1 MWGRDLLSLA
11 YLKSNGEEIRVIS
24 GAANGGAALVVKPDG
39 GINKPADF
47 RGKRIATP
55 QMGNTQDI
63 ACRAWLKAQGFRV
76 TQTGG
81 DVLVLPTSNP
91 DQLGLFQSGG
101 VDAVW
106 TVEPWVTRL
115 QKDANAKVFLEDKDV
130 ITTWLVSS
138 VKFLK
143 EHRDLAKKIAAAN
156 KELTQWIKSHPGEA
170 QNMLVAELKAET
182 KDGCFSGYR
191 LPFLTTYS
199 THDRS
204 LARSCPK
211 SSAGREKYGLP
222 EIDRHFEVDRD
233 TLVLPRSTS
242 GPDNSPMHIT
252 NVIPWHSKA
261 TSTAKEELEVLAPSK
276 LAIES
281 VSKTFKTA
289 TGTVQALDRVSL
301 KVGEGEFVCLVGAS
315 GCGKSTLLNIIA
327 GLEKPDSGSVMANGK
342 PVVAPGRERLVM
354 FQEAALFPW
363 LDVLGNVL
371 FGLKLKPNLRAK
383 DRLDVAKYYLE
394 LVGLTRFEHS
404 NIHELSGGMKQRVAL
419 ARALA
424 PNPRVLL
431 MDEPFAALDA
441 LTREQLYG
449 DIQRIWKARNKTIV
463 FVTHNVREA
472 ACLGDRV
479 LLFSPHPGRIQEE
492 FAIELPRPRDINS
505 VDLAGYASRIMRSL
519 KGFTKP
525 EGEVAE

>member
-1 MWGRDLLSLA
+1 M
-11 YLKSNGEEIRVIS
+11 Y
-24 GAANGGAALVVKPDG
+24 
-39 GINKPADF
+39 F
-47 RGKRIATP
+47 
-55 QMGNTQDI
+55 
-63 ACRAWLKAQGFRV
+63 
-76 TQTGG
+76 
-81 DVLVLPTSNP
+81 
-91 DQLGLFQSGG
+91 
-101 VDAVW
+101 
-106 TVEPWVTRL
+106 
-115 QKDANAKVFLEDKDV
+115 
-130 ITTWLVSS
+130 
-138 VKFLK
+138 
-143 EHRDLAKKIAAAN
+143 
-156 KELTQWIKSHPGEA
+156 
-170 QNMLVAELKAET
+170 
-182 KDGCFSGYR
+182 
-191 LPFLTTYS
+191 
-199 THDRS
+199 TH
-204 LARSCPK
+204 
-211 SSAGREKYGLP
+211 
-222 EIDRHFEVDRD
+222 
-233 TLVLPRSTS
+233 
-242 GPDNSPMHIT
+242 
-252 NVIPWHSKA
+252 VIPWHSRP
-261 TSTAKEELEVLAPSK
+261 TSSVKEELEIIAPSK

-281 VSKTFKTA
+281 VSKTFTTA

-301 KVGEGEFVCLVGAS
+301 KVAEGEFVCLVGAS

-327 GLEKPDSGSVMANGK
+327 GLEKPDSGLVMANGK
-342 PVVAPGRERLVM
+342 PVTEPGRERLVM

-371 FGLKLKPNLRAK
+371 FGLKLKPGLREK
-383 DRLDVAKYYLE
+383 DRFDVAKYYLE
-394 LVGLTRFEHS
+394 LVGLTRFEHA